1 MMEARNTT
9 ELEPTAHHQMKGVSI
24 GEVEVLTAPVVKE
37 SRVTATTTSELI
49 AQALALIAPV
59 MRGKDTE
66 TRIALI
72 VQAVGIDTDT
82 MVVILIVLVMRRGI
96 ELKEDLTIPTVVTE
110 DTGEDPAVALMRG
123 DTGTREVLIVQT
135 RDTEPGMDQ
144 AVLRRV
150 GNAGST
156 ANKVSTL
163 HTIMSC
169 VLQN

>member
-1 MMEARNTT
+1 MMGARNTT
-9 ELEPTAHHQMKGVSI
+9 EVEPTAHHQMKGVSI

-82 MVVILIVLVMRRGI
+82 MDTMVVILIVLEMRKGM
-96 ELKEDLTIPTVVTE
+96 ELKEDLTVLTVVTE
-110 DTGEDPAVALMRG
+110 DTEEDPAVALMRG
-123 DTGTREVLIVQT
+123 DTGTRQVLIVQT
-135 RDTEPGMDQ
+135 RDTEPGVDQ
-144 AVLRRV
+144 AALRRAEK
-150 GNAGST
+150 AG
-156 ANKVSTL
+156 
-163 HTIMSC
+163 
-169 VLQN
+169 